1 MNCNKNKSSR
11 IITKHFLSIFL
22 VMMLIFTMIA
32 GLGCENPFATEIME
46 NNDVEGNG
54 NGGDSGD
61 TIPEVND
68 IPDEEKTLNVAVFFG
83 DTEAINM
90 GNPGDYGYVKEVTRR
105 ISYNENGEEL
115 LAKTLKL
122 LIAGPEYN
130 GAVDDADEDNGLYP
144 VISPDTVILDISI
157 DEDNNAVVNL
167 SQEAG
172 VSTGGT
178 LGGAIFTQAM
188 VYTATQF
195 PSVETLQVLVEGSPW
210 SDGHSIWE
218 NPIGRNDL

>member
-1 MNCNKNKSSR
+1 MASDMT
-11 IITKHFLSIFL
+11 TKKFLLFFL
-22 VMMLIFTMIA
+22 AAVLVFTLIA
-32 GLGCENPFATEIME
+32 GAGCENPFATEIME
-46 NNDVEGNG
+46 DNDLDENG
-54 NGGDSGD
+54 NSGGNGD

-105 ISYNENGEEL
+105 ISYNENGKEL
-115 LAKTLKL
+115 LDKTLKL
-122 LIAGPEYN
+122 LIAGPEDN
-130 GAVDDADEDNGLYP
+130 GAGDDADKDNGLYP
-144 VISPDTVILDISI
+144 VISPETKILDISI

-195 PSVETLQVLVEGSPW
+195 PSVDTLQVLVEGSPW